1 MLMLSFA
8 GFACDR
14 PSHAAS
20 DLPAPNVDLE
30 RPEAGSETRHA
41 VLAAGCFWCV
51 EAVFEQ
57 LEGVSEVVSGYAGGS
72 AETATYEAVSSGGTD
87 HAEVVRITY
96 DPATI
101 TFGQLLRVFF
111 ATHDPTTLNRQG
123 PDRGPQYRSAVFY
136 ANDDERRVAESYIEQ
151 LNDSGVFDD
160 PVVTTVEPLTEF
172 YVAEDYHQD
181 FVEKHPNH
189 PYVRAWAIEKIE
201 KVRSKFAGLV
211 GGDPATK

>member
-123 PDRGPQYRSAVFY
+123 ADRGTQYRSAIFY
-136 ANDDERRVAESYIEQ
+136 QNDEEERQAREAVREMQPYYPDPIVTEISPLRDFYEAE
-151 LNDSGVFDD
+151 
-160 PVVTTVEPLTEF
+160 
-172 YVAEDYHQD
+172 AEHQD
-181 FVEKHPNH
+181 FYRQNSEYGYCRVVIDPKLQKL
-189 PYVRAWAIEKIE
+189 RQQ
-201 KVRSKFAGLV
+201 FAHMLKG
-211 GGDPATK
+211 ATPKN